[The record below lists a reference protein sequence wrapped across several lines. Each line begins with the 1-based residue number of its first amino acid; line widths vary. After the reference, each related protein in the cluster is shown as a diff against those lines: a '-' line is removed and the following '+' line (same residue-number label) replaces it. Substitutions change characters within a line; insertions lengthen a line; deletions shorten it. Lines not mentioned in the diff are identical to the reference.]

1 MAAVKVRQLVDQSRV
16 SSFPR
21 LVGIQQYLVFDRHF
35 DGFALRL
42 QLGYDVEITG
52 CIRNTYDSG
61 ALRTSLSRSDEDSVP
76 LCILDCL
83 IEVIANLGASRLEGR
98 RDLAW

>member
-1 MAAVKVRQLVDQSRV
+1 MAAVKVRQLVDQRRV

-42 QLGYDVEITG
+42 QLGYDVEIIG

-61 ALRTSLSRSDEDSVP
+61 ALRTSLSRSDADSSAFSIV
-76 LCILDCL
+76 
-83 IEVIANLGASRLEGR
+83 
-98 RDLAW
+98 